1 VEISA
6 RHGPRQCAAAPFLW
20 RDQPPHCDSPQH
32 VLPLGGVTLLGCFVL
47 SFDCGAELLNFGAFI
62 EFVEVNLSALLH
74 YRFEGRI
81 SRLINLTLTFGPQIL
96 RFNYPAQSQPS

>member
-1 VEISA
+1 MGRDNA
-6 RHGPRQCAAAPFLW
+6 PPRRFF
-20 RDQPPHCDSPQH
+20 
-32 VLPLGGVTLLGCFVL
+32 GVTSRRTAIPLNMFCRLAALPLLGCFVL